1 MNRFHFLT
9 ICVQLYFVNCIE
21 VSSLICEY
29 VYNAESENRWF
40 CGMTISEVP
49 GGWTSEGRKHRNNGD
64 TIKILY
70 SSEYPGVHKLKPETE
85 A

>member
-1 MNRFHFLT
+1 MMDYEKF
-9 ICVQLYFVNCIE
+9 
-21 VSSLICEY
+21 EY